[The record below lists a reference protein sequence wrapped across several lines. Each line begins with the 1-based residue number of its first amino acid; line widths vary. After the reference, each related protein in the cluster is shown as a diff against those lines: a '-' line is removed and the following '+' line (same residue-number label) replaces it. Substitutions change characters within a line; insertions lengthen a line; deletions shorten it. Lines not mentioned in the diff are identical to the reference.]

1 MPDLM
6 SSTEVGDLLAAINA
20 SLNTTSAVAL
30 CVGFYFIRRR
40 IVEQHRRAM
49 LTAVGASTLFL
60 VFYVS
65 RVVLTGTHEFAGE
78 GVARTAYLTI
88 LVSHVTLAIL
98 VLPFILRVLYLV
110 RRKRFDEHKRLA
122 RFVFPVWAYVSVT
135 GLIVYLLL
143 YQIYGYA

>member
-1 MPDLM
+1 LPDLM